1 MAKTEERTE
10 QEAAMEELLRELDA
24 IPPGTM
30 LTDEQVL
37 AFTRRMPP
45 LPADFTSADV
55 IREARGPLPGDD
67 QNG

>member
-1 MAKTEERTE
+1 
-10 QEAAMEELLRELDA
+10 MEELLRELDA
-24 IPPGTM
+24 IPAGTM
-30 LTDEQVL
+30 LTDEQIL

-55 IREARGPLPGDD
+55 IREARGPLPDDD